1 MSRCFWF
8 EHTIDAYLRACAA
21 GMDWKAACA
30 EAERTYTG
38 PVRVLTSE
46 DLVTIK
52 GIRFSRQHRDKKI
65 RGGTFPRP
73 FQTPY
78 TPPPKSNKSPSSKSP
93 QRKGRKRIA
102 ATAAAAVEAAK

>member
-65 RGGTFPRP
+65 RGGTP
-73 FQTPY
+73 
-78 TPPPKSNKSPSSKSP
+78 
-93 QRKGRKRIA
+93 A
-102 ATAAAAVEAAK
+102 AISDTVHTANEIEQITVEQITAEERAETYSR